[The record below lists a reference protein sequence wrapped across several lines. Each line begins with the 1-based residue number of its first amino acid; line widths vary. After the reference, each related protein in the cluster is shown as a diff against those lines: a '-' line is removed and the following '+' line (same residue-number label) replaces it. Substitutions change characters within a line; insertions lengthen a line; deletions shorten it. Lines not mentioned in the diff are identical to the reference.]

1 MCGIAGIISP
11 RGVDP
16 ATLVAMT
23 QIISYRGP
31 DGFGFAYAQ
40 LDREAPVAVFQNQAP
55 MTLSANAAVGL
66 GNRRLAILDTSCAG
80 NQPMQTPD
88 GDLTITYNGEIYN
101 YKELR
106 AELQEAGR
114 QFRTHTDTEVI
125 LEAYRAWGQDCVQRF
140 NGMWAFALWD
150 RTRQLLFC
158 SRDRFGVKPF
168 YFLEFQGAFY
178 FASEIKQILRAAPLP
193 RKMNPKVATL
203 FVEWGL
209 LDSSAETFFEGIRQ
223 LPGGHNL
230 LLSPAKS
237 SATQIRRYWEL
248 QTEPQLDINES
259 EAEQQFNDLFRSAVE
274 IRLRSDVPLGVA
286 LSGGLDSS
294 SVLCQAKR
302 IAPDSQLQTFSA
314 CFEEKQ
320 LDEREYIQA
329 ALSMTD
335 AIGHATYPQE
345 SDFWK
350 SLRSM
355 IYHQD
360 EPVGSPA
367 AYPQWC
373 VMAESRAKA
382 VPVILG
388 GQGGDE
394 SLCGYQ
400 KYHFFYLWYLL
411 THASPR
417 FFREAY
423 FWLKQGTKSY
433 GSPGSMLRYLPS
445 ALSQKYSLVRRIGS
459 PELVEQL
466 LLTRPRI
473 GHARTIA
480 ERQKIDLTYSS
491 IPALLHHED
500 RASMA
505 HSVESRLPFLDYRL
519 VEFSLRCS
527 TSLKLRDGWTKWLL
541 RRSLAGILPE
551 KICLRRTKLGFNTP
565 EQKWLQHGMQNGHRN
580 IWEGVELHA
589 SRLFDSQK
597 FQQECRKFVAGEPGA
612 LPSSILFRA
621 ISLEQWA
628 QVYSMS

>member
-1 MCGIAGIISP
+1 MCGIAGIVSP
-11 RGVDP
+11 RGVNP
-16 ATLVAMT
+16 ATLAAMT

-31 DGFGFAYAQ
+31 DGFGFAYADLGQ
-40 LDREAPVAVFQNQAP
+40 NRPVSVFHNQAP
-55 MTLSANAAVGL
+55 MSVSSLALVGL
-66 GNRRLAILDTSCAG
+66 GNRRLAILDVSSAG
-80 NQPMQTPD
+80 NQPMQTAD
-88 GDLTITYNGEIYN
+88 GGLTITYNGEIYN
-101 YKELR
+101 FKELR
-106 AELQEAGR
+106 VELEKLGFE
-114 QFRTHTDTEVI
+114 FRTQTDTEVI
-125 LEAYRAWGQDCVQRF
+125 LHSYRAWGQDCVQHF

-150 RTRQLLFC
+150 RSRQTLFC

-168 YFLEFQGAFY
+168 YYAEFEGAFY
-178 FASEIKQILRAAPLP
+178 FASEIKQILRAASLP
-193 RKMNPKVATL
+193 RSVNLKTAAHFL
-203 FVEWGL
+203 EWGL
-209 LDSSAETFFEGIRQ
+209 LDFSEDTFFEGIRQ
-223 LPGGHNL
+223 LPGGHSL
-230 LLSPAKS
+230 SVAPAQSLSPE
-237 SATQIRRYWEL
+237 IRRYWEL
-248 QTEPQLDINES
+248 KTEPELDLS
-259 EAEQQFNDLFRSAVE
+259 DSQAEQQFNDLFRSAVE
-274 IRLRSDVPLGVA
+274 IRLRSDVPLGIA

-294 SVLCQAKR
+294 SVLCQANR
-302 IAPDSQLQTFSA
+302 IAPSSHFQAFSA

-329 ALSMTD
+329 ALAAAEST
-335 AIGHATYPQE
+335 GHATYPQE
-345 SDFWK
+345 KDFWQN
-350 SLRSM
+350 LRSM

-400 KYHFFYLWYLL
+400 KYHFFYLWHLL
-411 THASPR
+411 THVNPL
-417 FFREAY
+417 FFRESY

-433 GSPGSMLRYLPS
+433 GNPGSILRYLPAAVS
-445 ALSQKYSLVRRIGS
+445 GRYSLVRRTGK
-459 PELVEQL
+459 PALVKQL
-466 LLTRPRI
+466 SSARPQI

-519 VEFSLRCS
+519 VEFSLRCN
-527 TSLKLRDGWTKWLL
+527 TSLKLRNGWSKWLL
-541 RRSLAGILPE
+541 RRSLAGVLPE
-551 KICLRRTKLGFNTP
+551 KIRLRKTKLGFNTP
-565 EQKWLQHGMQNGHRN
+565 EHKWLLHGMQNGHRD
-580 IWEGVELHA
+580 IWDGPDLGIGAVLDPE
-589 SRLFDSQK
+589 K
-597 FQQECRKFVAGEPGA
+597 FREECRKFVFGEPGA

-628 QVYSMS
+628 QVYSVS

>member
-1 MCGIAGIISP
+1 MCGIAGIVSP
-11 RGVDP
+11 RGVAP
-16 ATLVAMT
+16 GTLVAMT

-31 DGFGFAYAQ
+31 DGFGFAYGQ
-40 LDREAPVAVFQNQAP
+40 LDREAPVAVFQNQTP
-55 MTLSANAAVGL
+55 MTLSSAAVVGL
-66 GNRRLAILDTSCAG
+66 GNRRLAILDVSSAG
-80 NQPMQTPD
+80 NQPMQTAD

-106 AELQEAGR
+106 AELEETGH

-125 LEAYRAWGQDCVQRF
+125 LQSYRVWGKDCVHRF

-150 RTRQLLFC
+150 RARQILFC

-168 YFLEFQGAFY
+168 YYAEFQGAFY
-178 FASEIKQILRAAPLP
+178 FASEIKQILRAASLP
-193 RKMNPKVATL
+193 RTINCKTAARFL
-203 FVEWGL
+203 EWGL
-209 LDSSAETFFEGIRQ
+209 LDSSAETFFDGIQQ

-230 LLSPAKS
+230 VVAPRASIAP
-237 SATQIRRYWEL
+237 QIHRYWEL
-248 QTEPQLDINES
+248 QTEPQLDLTDS
-259 EAEQQFNDLFRSAVE
+259 EAEGKFNDLFRSAVE

-294 SVLCQAKR
+294 SVLCEAHR
-302 IAPDSQLQTFSA
+302 LAPDSHFQTFSA

-320 LDEREYIQA
+320 LDEREYIEA
-329 ALSMTD
+329 ALTKTR

-345 SDFWK
+345 CDFWK

-400 KYHFFYLWYLL
+400 KYHFFYLWHLFS
-411 THASPR
+411 HANPN
-417 FFREAY
+417 FFRES
-423 FWLKQGTKSY
+423 FLWLKQGTKSY
-433 GSPGSMLRYLPS
+433 GNPGSILRYLPA
-445 ALSQKYSLVRRIGS
+445 ALSRRYSLIRRVGT
-459 PELVEQL
+459 PALAEQL
-466 LLTRPRI
+466 DSDRPQI

-480 ERQKIDLTYSS
+480 ERQKVDLLYSS

-519 VEFSLRCS
+519 VEFSLRCDA
-527 TSLKLRDGWTKWLL
+527 SLKLRDGWSKWLL
-541 RRSLAGILPE
+541 RRSLAGVLPE
-551 KICLRRTKLGFNTP
+551 KIRLRKTKLGFNTP
-565 EQKWLQHGMQNGHRN
+565 EQKWLKHGMQNGHRN
-580 IWEGVELHA
+580 LWDGVELHA
-589 SRLFDSQK
+589 SRLLDSQK
-597 FQQECRKFVAGEPGA
+597 FQTECRKFVSGDSGA

-628 QVYSMS
+628 QVFSAS

>member
-1 MCGIAGIISP
+1 MCGIAGIVSQ

-31 DGFGFAYAQ
+31 DGSGFAYAR
-40 LDREAPVAVFQNQAP
+40 LDREAPVAVFHHQEP
-55 MTLSANAAVGL
+55 MTLSSTAAVGI
-66 GNRRLAILDTSCAG
+66 GNRRLAILDISSAG
-80 NQPMQTPD
+80 DQPMQSID

-106 AELQEAGR
+106 FELEESGHE
-114 QFRTHTDTEVI
+114 FRTHTDTEVI
-125 LEAYRAWGQDCVQRF
+125 LHAYRAWGPDCVQRF

-150 RTRQLLFC
+150 RTRQMLFC

-168 YFLEFQGAFY
+168 YYAEFQGAFY
-178 FASEIKQILRAAPLP
+178 FASEIKQILRAASPP
-193 RKMNPKVATL
+193 RNANLKTVAHFL
-203 FVEWGL
+203 EWGL
-209 LDSSAETFFEGIRQ
+209 LDFSADTFFEEIHQ

-230 LLSPAKS
+230 LLVPAKS
-237 SATQIRRYWEL
+237 LSPEIRRYWEL
-248 QTEPQLDINES
+248 KTEPQLDLTDS
-259 EAEQQFNDLFRSAVE
+259 EAEQQFSDLFRSSVE
-274 IRLRSDVPLGVA
+274 IRLRSDVPVGIA

-302 IAPDSQLQTFSA
+302 IAPDSPFQTFSA
-314 CFEEKQ
+314 CFEERQ

-329 ALSMTD
+329 ALSR
-335 AIGHATYPQE
+335 AGVIGHAAYPQE

-400 KYHFFYLWYLL
+400 KYHFFYLWHLL
-411 THASPR
+411 THASPS
-417 FFREAY
+417 FFRESY

-433 GSPGSMLRYLPS
+433 GNPGSILRYLPS
-445 ALSQKYSLVRRIGS
+445 PFSRRYSLIRRIGT
-459 PELVEQL
+459 LALAEQL
-466 LLTRPRI
+466 PLIQPKI
-473 GHARTIA
+473 GHAHTIA
-480 ERQKIDLTYSS
+480 ERQKIDLVYSS

-527 TSLKLRDGWTKWLL
+527 TNLKLRDGWTKWLL
-541 RRSLAGILPE
+541 RRSLIGLLPE
-551 KICLRRTKLGFNTP
+551 KIRLRKTKLGFNTP
-565 EQKWLQHGMQNGHRN
+565 EQKWLQDGMQNGHRN
-580 IWEGVELHA
+580 IWDGADLHMG
-589 SRLFDSQK
+589 RLLDAKK
-597 FQQECRKFVAGEPGA
+597 FQQECYKFVSCQLGA

-628 QVYSMS
+628 RVYSVS